1 MKKKS
6 KLIFIK
12 RFLPFYIMMLP
23 AIIYLFVNNYIP
35 MSGMVLAF
43 KNYRVA
49 DGIYGSQFCGLNNF
63 KFLFQTSDAWIITRN
78 TLVYNVVFI
87 VLGNICSIAVAI
99 FLNDLRTKKL
109 KKIYQTIILLPY
121 FISIVVVAYLVNAFL
136 AGNLG
141 FINMRILEPLGL
153 ETVQFYAEQKYWP
166 FIIIFVYL
174 WKNVGYSCILYLATL
189 SGIDPSYY
197 EAAELD
203 GASKWQQIRKITIP
217 CLTPTIITLV
227 ILAIGKI
234 FYSDFGLFYQIPMN
248 SGVLY
253 PVTQTIDT
261 YVFTGLTASNNI
273 GMSAAAGFYQSVVG
287 FLLVLISNLIVRK
300 VSKENAMF

>member
-1 MKKKS
+1 MRKKS
-6 KLIFIK
+6 KLTSIK

-78 TLVYNVVFI
+78 TLAYNVVFI
-87 VLGNICSIAVAI
+87 VLGNICAIAVAI